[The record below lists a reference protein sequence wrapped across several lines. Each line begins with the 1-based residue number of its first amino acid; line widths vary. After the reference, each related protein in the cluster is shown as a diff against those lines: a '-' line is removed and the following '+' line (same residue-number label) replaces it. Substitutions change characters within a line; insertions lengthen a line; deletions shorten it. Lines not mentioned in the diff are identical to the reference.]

1 MDLVTL
7 FAACALGSGMPRQPT
22 VCPVRIAHVA
32 LAAWNAMDQWE
43 PLIAESSRR
52 FGVPESWI
60 RSVMRAESGGQTM
73 FDGRP
78 ITSRAGAMGL
88 MQVMP
93 ETYEEMRLQLGLGG
107 DPYDPHDNI
116 LAGAAYLREMYD
128 RYGYPGF
135 LAAYNAG
142 PERYDDYLMRGR
154 ALPQETLGYL
164 AAISPN
170 LRDIVLS
177 QGPSGAPSPVGQLS
191 FGRPAHTAVPS
202 GSSLF
207 FALSSGSKGQVAVA
221 QTMPDEAH
229 AHWKSGPL
237 FVPLHASAN
246 GEPPPAMAPGDP
258 AVHGNLAHRDARSAD
273 LPVSHGKARVVFP
286 DRDKAQW
293 TGLAD
298 PSVPHRRQRARLGFP
313 MLPARTKRPSRMRGP
328 PKILRILAPP
338 RPAAAAPAASL
349 TGASPA
355 DSGACPR

>member
-7 FAACALGSGMPRQPT
+7 FAACALGSGMPRQPID
-22 VCPVRIAHVA
+22 CPVRIPHIE
-32 LAAWNAMDQWE
+32 LAAWNTMDRWE

-52 FGVPESWI
+52 FGVPDLWI
-60 RSVMRAESGGQTM
+60 RSVMRAESGGLTM
-73 FDGRP
+73 LDGRP
-78 ITSRAGAMGL
+78 ITSPAGAMGL

-93 ETYEEMRLQLGLGG
+93 ETYDEMRRRHGLGA
-107 DPYDPHDNI
+107 DRYDPHDNI

-164 AAISPN
+164 AAISPH

-177 QGPSGAPSPVGQLS
+177 QGLSGAPSPVGQLS

-207 FALSSGSKGQVAVA
+207 FALSSGSGEQVAAV
-221 QTMPDEAH
+221 QTMPDEAY

-237 FVPLHASAN
+237 FVPLRASAN
-246 GEPPPAMAPGDP
+246 EELPPAMAPGGP
-258 AVHGNLAHRDARSAD
+258 AVHANSRHEDARSSD
-273 LPVSHGKARVVFP
+273 LPVSHGKARVVVP
-286 DRDKAQW
+286 DRGKA
-293 TGLAD
+293 
-298 PSVPHRRQRARLGFP
+298 P
-313 MLPARTKRPSRMRGP
+313 
-328 PKILRILAPP
+328 
-338 RPAAAAPAASL
+338 
-349 TGASPA
+349 
-355 DSGACPR
+355 

>member
-1 MDLVTL
+1 
-7 FAACALGSGMPRQPT
+7 
-22 VCPVRIAHVA
+22 
-32 LAAWNAMDQWE
+32 
-43 PLIAESSRR
+43 
-52 FGVPESWI
+52 
-60 RSVMRAESGGQTM
+60 MRAESGGQTLL
-73 FDGRP
+73 DGRP

-107 DPYDPHDNI
+107 DPYDPHDNV

-142 PERYDDYLMRGR
+142 PERYDDYLIRGR

-177 QGPSGAPSPVGQLS
+177 QGASGAPSPVGQLS

-207 FALSSGSKGQVAVA
+207 FALSSGSGEQVAAA

-229 AHWKSGPL
+229 APGRAAPCSCPCARPRTG
-237 FVPLHASAN
+237 SSR
-246 GEPPPAMAPGDP
+246 PP
-258 AVHGNLAHRDARSAD
+258 
-273 LPVSHGKARVVFP
+273 
-286 DRDKAQW
+286 W
-293 TGLAD
+293 
-298 PSVPHRRQRARLGFP
+298 
-313 MLPARTKRPSRMRGP
+313 
-328 PKILRILAPP
+328 
-338 RPAAAAPAASL
+338 RPAALRSTQIHSTETPDPLTCPYRTERRASWSQTGTRPREGVWRSRRSL
-349 TGASPA
+349 TGGKGLVSVFPCYQPGRSARQGCAVPPKCCA
-355 DSGACPR
+355 FWLPRAPLARRLRRP

>member
-7 FAACALGSGMPRQPT
+7 LAACALGSGVPRQPT
-22 VCPVRIAHVA
+22 VCPVRIAHVV
-32 LAAWNAMDQWE
+32 LAAWNTMDQWE

-60 RSVMRAESGGQTM
+60 RAVMRAESGGLTM
-73 FDGRP
+73 LDGRP

-93 ETYEEMRLQLGLGG
+93 DTYDEMRRRHGLGT
-107 DPYDPHDNI
+107 DPYDPHDNV

-142 PERYDDYLMRGR
+142 PKRYDDYLIRGL
-154 ALPQETLGYL
+154 ALPRETLGYL

-177 QGPSGAPSPVGQLS
+177 QGPSGAPSPVGQLL

-207 FALSSGSKGQVAVA
+207 FALSSGSGEQVAPA
-221 QTMPDEAH
+221 QTMPDEAY
-229 AHWKSGPL
+229 ARWKSGPL
-237 FVPLHASAN
+237 FVPLRASAN
-246 GEPPPAMAPGDP
+246 GELPPAMALGGP
-258 AVHGNLAHRDARSAD
+258 AVHANSRHRDARSSD
-273 LPVSHGKARVVFP
+273 LPVSHGKARVVIL
-286 DRDKAQW
+286 DRGKA
-293 TGLAD
+293 
-298 PSVPHRRQRARLGFP
+298 P
-313 MLPARTKRPSRMRGP
+313 
-328 PKILRILAPP
+328 
-338 RPAAAAPAASL
+338 
-349 TGASPA
+349 
-355 DSGACPR
+355 

>member
-7 FAACALGSGMPRQPT
+7 FAACALASGMPQQLT
-22 VCPVRIAHVA
+22 LCPVRIAHVSF
-32 LAAWNAMDQWE
+32 AAWNAMDQWE

-73 FDGRP
+73 LDGRP

-107 DPYDPHDNI
+107 DPYDPHDNV

-142 PERYDDYLMRGR
+142 PERYDDYLIRGR
-154 ALPQETLGYL
+154 ALPQETLNYL

-177 QGPSGAPSPVGQLS
+177 QGPFSAPSSFDQPLFGRTVHIAIPSGA
-191 FGRPAHTAVPS
+191 
-202 GSSLF
+202 SLF
-207 FALSSGSKGQVAVA
+207 FALSSGSGEQVAA
-221 QTMPDEAH
+221 SQTISDEAH
-229 AHWKSGPL
+229 APCQSGPL

-246 GEPPPAMAPGDP
+246 GELSSAMARRDS
-258 AVHGNLAHRDARSAD
+258 AVRAHSQRRHAPSGD
-273 LPVSHGKARVVFP
+273 LPVSHGKARVVVP
-286 DRDKAQW
+286 NRDKA
-293 TGLAD
+293 
-298 PSVPHRRQRARLGFP
+298 P
-313 MLPARTKRPSRMRGP
+313 
-328 PKILRILAPP
+328 
-338 RPAAAAPAASL
+338 
-349 TGASPA
+349 
-355 DSGACPR
+355 